1 MSRTLTETEV
11 KISLARCANLPPD
24 DVTGYVLVLFDDT
37 DVIKTVTNAKTPG
50 AAVAGLA
57 RAIEH
62 AAAELDTEDAAQ

>member
-24 DVTGYVLVLFDDT
+24 DVTGYVLVIMDET
-37 DVIKTVTNAKTPG
+37 DVIKTVTNANTPG

-57 RAIEH
+57 RAIEY
-62 AAAELDTEDAAQ
+62 AAAQLPAGDAAQ